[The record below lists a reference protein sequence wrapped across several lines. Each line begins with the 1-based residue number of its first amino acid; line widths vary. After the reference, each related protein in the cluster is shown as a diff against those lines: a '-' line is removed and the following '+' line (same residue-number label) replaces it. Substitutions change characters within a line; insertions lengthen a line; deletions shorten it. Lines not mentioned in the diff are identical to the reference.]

1 MNPCVAYTKC
11 MKRLWI
17 SLFAFAMLMIGTPA
31 LASSET
37 ITNFKSIS
45 NLDSSDVLHIHEK
58 ISVDFGGVSH
68 HGIYRDVPVIR
79 RGAEGAFYYSFALIS
94 TSDTVSKSSNGDSVR
109 LRLGDSN
116 TTLSGIHDYTI
127 DYTLSPVALAA
138 VGHDRV
144 FLNVTG
150 DMWEY
155 PILNAQYELTLPAK
169 PISAPVCYAGKSGST
184 EKFCSISVAGNT
196 ITALSTQTLFAGS
209 GLSVDA
215 SLPANT
221 FSTYLVANKQPP
233 ADLLLSIIF
242 DVLGLVAIALALL
255 GLSLAIKDKLRKRNQ
270 TVVAQYEAPDG
281 LAPAQIGLLSDNK
294 VALQELSATML
305 DLAVRGYM
313 KITQIRAKTWYLRA
327 NYRFDK
333 LAEFSGLKNYE
344 SLLIDIFFGGADTSV
359 TMADVTARMA
369 ASSTSPQKIKD
380 INKQIGQG
388 LKDAGYYSY
397 VASSGSSFELLFH
410 LVFFIIWVTILLSSF
425 LRDTAFGTSIISIII
440 AAIVII
446 VQIMFLARRARLTD
460 AGLQEWAKVEGFKL
474 YLKVAESDRINFS
487 DAPAKTPERFNA
499 LLPYAVALGVEKEWA
514 KQFEGIDLSQSS
526 SWYAGDPN
534 ALGAAAFAGS
544 FSSGF
549 SGAMSSGFSGSSGSG
564 SSGGGG
570 GGGGGGGW

>member
-1 MNPCVAYTKC
+1 

-17 SLFAFAMLMIGTPA
+17 TLLSFTSLMMALPA
-31 LASSET
+31 YASSET

-45 NLDSSDVLHIHEK
+45 SLDSSNVLHVHEK
-58 ISVDFGGVSH
+58 ISVDFGGISH

-79 RGAEGAFYYSFALIS
+79 RGSEGVFYYSFALVS
-94 TSDTVSKSSNGDSVR
+94 TSDTVQKSSNGDYIR

-116 TTLSGIHDYTI
+116 STLSGIHDYTV

-138 VGHDRV
+138 SDYDRV
-144 FLNVTG
+144 FLNATG
-150 DMWEY
+150 DKWEY

-169 PISAPVCYAGKSGST
+169 PIAAPVCYAGQSGST
-184 EKFCSISVAGNT
+184 EKFCSVSIAGNT
-196 ITALSTQTLFAGS
+196 ITAISTHTLFAGS
-209 GLSVDA
+209 GLSLDA
-215 SLPANT
+215 SLPGNS

-233 ADLLLSIIF
+233 ANLLLSIIF
-242 DVLGLVAIALALL
+242 DVLGLLAIVLAIV
-255 GLSLAIKDKLRKRNQ
+255 GISLAIRDIMRKRRQ
-270 TVVAQYEAPDG
+270 TVVAWYEAPDA

-294 VALQELSATML
+294 SALQELSATLL
-305 DLAVRGYM
+305 DLAVRGFI
-313 KITQIRAKTWYLRA
+313 KISLISEQKWYRKA
-327 NYRFDK
+327 DYRFDK
-333 LAEFSGLKNYE
+333 LKDFTDLKNYE
-344 SLLIDIFFGGADTSV
+344 SSLIDLFFGGADMTV
-359 TMADVTARMA
+359 TMSQVTIKMA

-388 LKDAGYYSY
+388 LKDAGYYSF
-397 VASSGSSFELLFH
+397 VPSGGSSFELLFH

-440 AAIVII
+440 ATIVII

-514 KQFEGIDLSQSS
+514 KQFEGIDLSQST
-526 SWYAGDPN
+526 SWYTGNSN

>member
-1 MNPCVAYTKC
+1 

-17 SLFAFAMLMIGTPA
+17 SLFSFALLLVGAPAF
-31 LASSET
+31 ASSET

-45 NLDSSDVLHIHEK
+45 SLDSSNVLHVHEK
-58 ISVDFGGVSH
+58 ISVDFGGISH

-79 RGAEGAFYYSFALIS
+79 RGSEGAFYYSFSLIG
-94 TSDTVSKSSNGDSVR
+94 TSDTVQKSSNGDYIR

-116 TTLSGIHDYTI
+116 NTLSGIHDYTI
-127 DYTLSPVALAA
+127 DYTLSPVALATS
-138 VGHDRV
+138 GNDRV
-144 FLNVTG
+144 FLNATG
-150 DMWEY
+150 DKWEY

-169 PISAPVCYAGKSGST
+169 PIAAPDCYAGQSGST
-184 EKFCSISVAGNT
+184 EKLCSITVAGNT

-242 DVLGLVAIALALL
+242 DLLTFAAIVLAIV
-255 GLSLAIKDKLRKRNQ
+255 GISLAIRGILKKRRQ
-270 TVVAQYEAPDG
+270 TVVAWYEAPDA

-294 VALQELSATML
+294 SALQELSATLL
-305 DLAVRGYM
+305 DLAVRGYI
-313 KITQIRAKTWYLRA
+313 KISLISEQKWYRKA
-327 NYRFDK
+327 DYRFDK
-333 LAEFSGLKNYE
+333 LKDFTDLKNYE
-344 SLLIDIFFGGADTSV
+344 SSLIDLFFGGADMTV
-359 TMADVTARMA
+359 TMSQVTIKMA
-369 ASSTSPQKIKD
+369 TSSTSPQKIKD

-388 LKDAGYYSY
+388 LKDAGYYNY
-397 VASSGSSFELLFH
+397 IPSSGSIYQLVYH
-410 LVFFIIWVTILLSSF
+410 LIFFIIWVGILLSS
-425 LRDTAFGTSIISIII
+425 LMRDTAFGASITPIII
-440 AAIVII
+440 AAIVIV
-446 VQIMFLARRARLTD
+446 VQIILLARHARLTE
-460 AGLQEWAKVEGFKL
+460 AGLSEWAKVEGFKL

-526 SWYAGDPN
+526 SWYSGDTN

-549 SGAMSSGFSGSSGSG
+549 SGAMSSGFSGTSGGG